1 MERTMAEIIISE
13 KLIKLGMPETI
24 KEEAIQALAAG
35 LYELDCVREGYVEN
49 VIAREENFPTGLPTS
64 IPLAICHTEAQ
75 YVKQSALAV
84 GTLVTPIPF
93 KEMGTPERNVN
104 AEIIFLLALNDPK
117 QQVPWLKKMAKIF
130 KDQAT
135 LKTIK
140 DMKEP
145 AELVDLLKQLFA
157 D

>member
-1 MERTMAEIIISE
+1 MAEIIISE
-13 KLIKLGMPETI
+13 KLIKLGMQEKT
-24 KEEAIQALAAG
+24 KEDAIQALASG
-35 LYELDCVREGYVEN
+35 LYELDYVNDGYVEN

-64 IPLAICHTEAQ
+64 IPVAICHTEAQ

-84 GTLVTPIPF
+84 GTLVSPIPF
-93 KEMGTPERNVN
+93 KEMGTPERSVN

-130 KDQAT
+130 KDQET
-135 LKTIK
+135 LRAIK
-140 DMKEP
+140 EMKEP
-145 AELVDLLKQLFA
+145 AELVEMLKKLFA